1 MQAVFIPYSEE
12 LHEELGAVGEL
23 VPFQLDY
30 ECLRLKDGT
39 YDFKTLA
46 PASLVNEDREAA

>member
-39 YDFKTLA
+39 YDFTTLA
-46 PASLVNEDREAA
+46 PTSLVNEDREAA